1 MAEGRQ
7 PACPPHSRGPSG
19 RPVGSGPGP
28 DVHPARGRPGDLVA
42 VSTRLGRDHCVRVD
56 TCDYSVDPA
65 AIGHEF
71 TALTDNEQ
79 VVALT
84 PGGEIVD
91 RHARCWARHQT
102 LT

>member
-42 VSTRLGRDHCVRVD
+42 VSTRLGRDHYVRVD

-65 AIGHEF
+65 SIGHEG
-71 TALTDNEQ
+71 TALTDHEQ
-79 VVALT
+79 VVAPT
-84 PGGEIVD
+84 PGGEIV
-91 RHARCWARHQT
+91 ARPGGVVARHRAPD
-102 LT
+102 